1 MELLRKT
8 PPKLNI
14 IFNTNKITYNL
25 GIYHCHM
32 NTCDIKHNDF
42 AHFMPVSHVN
52 AGHTNFCGK
61 ISVEIE
67 CSP

>member
-1 MELLRKT
+1 
-8 PPKLNI
+8 
-14 IFNTNKITYNL
+14 
-25 GIYHCHM
+25 M

-42 AHFMPVSHVN
+42 AHVMPVSHVN